1 MTLLRQAFYAGFVL
15 ASLGLSS
22 TLRAEP
28 LAPMG
33 PPTAEDAAAAAAPA
47 PVVAAPVVAAPAP
60 AASVA
65 KGATWLAKRPAP
77 KAVATGTSAIPS
89 TGRLFGLLLV
99 MGSLGGAALY
109 LKRRGRAASGRPAVP
124 QRLAVLSSTR
134 IGPKAHAVVISVAGR
149 QMLLGVTDS
158 SVKRLAFIDE
168 IEEEERERDR
178 DPILGR
184 DVAARRAASQAAT
197 RAAAIAVRT
206 VTPEPAKPG
215 SFADML
221 KTAFGK
227 RAPAPPADSDAAS
240 ILAAETQDSVGGK
253 PVSGNAANV
262 RMLDVEGQAQGL
274 LRRLNG
280 PRS

>member
-124 QRLAVLSSTR
+124 QRLSVLSSTR
-134 IGPKAHAVVISVAGR
+134 IGPKAHAVVISVNGR

-168 IEEEERERDR
+168 IEEEERELPRDR
-178 DPILGR
+178 EP
-184 DVAARRAASQAAT
+184 ARRSPVAT
-197 RAAAIAVRT
+197 RGAAIAVRN
-206 VTPEPAKPG
+206 VTPEPPKAG
-215 SFADML
+215 SFADLL

-227 RAPAPPADSDAAS
+227 REPARETDAAS
-240 ILAAETQDSVGGK
+240 I
-253 PVSGNAANV
+253 
-262 RMLDVEGQAQGL
+262 
-274 LRRLNG
+274 
-280 PRS
+280 